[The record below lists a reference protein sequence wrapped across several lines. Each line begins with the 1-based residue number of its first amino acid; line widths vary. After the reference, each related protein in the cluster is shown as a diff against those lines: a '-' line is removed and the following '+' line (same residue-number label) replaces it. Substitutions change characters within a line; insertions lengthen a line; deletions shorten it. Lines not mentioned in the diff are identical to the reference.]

1 MCANVCCMSFS
12 SLYFVV
18 SCHYIA
24 IQAFVLTQ
32 CVCICVCFLRYF
44 ELGVLCH
51 HLCFQFSRG
60 WYKGQ
65 IALVCLS
72 M

>member
-1 MCANVCCMSFS
+1 MQCVPMYVVCTSVLS
-12 SLYFVV
+12 ILWLLV
-18 SCHYIA
+18 I
-24 IQAFVLTQ
+24 IQAFVLTLL
-32 CVCICVCFLRYF
+32 CVCMCVCFLRYF

-51 HLCFQFSRG
+51 HLGFQFSRG
-60 WYKGQ
+60 WWKGQ